1 MSEMTTHVGK
11 IRKLIEEGA
20 PDAYNFLFT
29 FYNGG
34 TCFSEMLTDAIEKE
48 KKS

>member
-1 MSEMTTHVGK
+1 MSEMETRVGK

>member
-1 MSEMTTHVGK
+1 MSEMTTRVGK

-29 FYNGG
+29 FYNGEPVLVR
-34 TCFSEMLTDAIEKE
+34 CSQMR
-48 KKS
+48 

>member
-1 MSEMTTHVGK
+1 MTTRVGK
-11 IRKLIEEGA
+11 VRKLIEEGA

-34 TCFSEMLTDAIEKE
+34 TCFSDMLTDAIEKE